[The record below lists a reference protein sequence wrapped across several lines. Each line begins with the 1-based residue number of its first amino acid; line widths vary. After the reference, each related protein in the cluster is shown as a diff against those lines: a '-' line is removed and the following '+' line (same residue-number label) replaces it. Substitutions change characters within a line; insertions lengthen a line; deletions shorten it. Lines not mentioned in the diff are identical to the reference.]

1 MAVTMHAHNIRQ
13 TLRSLANPSIAA
25 HSLRFFKTGPG
36 QYGEGDQ
43 FLGIR
48 VPVLRS
54 HLPTFRDAPLAAVL
68 ETLRSPWHE
77 ERLFALLLMVAR
89 FATADQQ
96 ERDALYQAYLAHT
109 AHINNWDLVDCSAH
123 HIVGATLEQ
132 RDRAI
137 LRELARSESVWER
150 RIAVIATFHFIR
162 QSSFDDC
169 LEVAELLLADR
180 HDLMHKAVGWML
192 REVGKRDPEIEEQ
205 FLRRHAPRMP
215 RVMLRYAI
223 EKFPESKRK
232 NYLQATMGSTKK

>member
-1 MAVTMHAHNIRQ
+1 MRTAFAQ

-48 VPVLRS
+48 VPVLRKPFCPHS
-54 HLPTFRDAPLAAVL
+54 GTRRLQLFLKPCAR
-68 ETLRSPWHE
+68 PWHE

-89 FATADQQ
+89 FPRADQQ
-96 ERDALYQAYLAHT
+96 ARDALYGAYLAHT

-137 LRELARSESVWER
+137 LRELARSESVVGAAHR
-150 RIAVIATFHFIR
+150 HYRHLSFH
-162 QSSFDDC
+162 
-169 LEVAELLLADR
+169 
-180 HDLMHKAVGWML
+180 
-192 REVGKRDPEIEEQ
+192 P
-205 FLRRHAPRMP
+205 
-215 RVMLRYAI
+215 AI
-223 EKFPESKRK
+223 E
-232 NYLQATMGSTKK
+232 L

>member
-1 MAVTMHAHNIRQ
+1 VTMHAHTIRQ
-13 TLRSLANPSIAA
+13 TLRALADPSIAA
-25 HSLRFFKTGPG
+25 QSQRFFKTGPG

-54 HLPTFRDAPLAAVL
+54 HLPAFRDAPLAAVL

-89 FATADQQ
+89 FSWADRQD
-96 ERDALYQAYLAHT
+96 RDTLYGAYLAHT
-109 AHINNWDLVDCSAH
+109 AHINNWDLVDCSAPQ
-123 HIVGATLEQ
+123 IVGAALEQ

-137 LRELARSESVWER
+137 LRELARSQSIWER
-150 RIAVIATFHFIR
+150 RIAVIATLHFIR

-192 REVGKRDPEIEEQ
+192 REVGKRDLEIEER
-205 FLRRHAPRMP
+205 FLRRHASAMP

-223 EKFPESKRK
+223 EKLPESKRK
-232 NYLQATMGSTKK
+232 NYLQIGRAVG